1 MIVTSDAYGNGANE
15 SLVGKALA
23 GRRNQTVVCTKFG
36 NLALAGGGDTGFT
49 GGDPRHVVIA
59 CDRSLKRLGV
69 DVIDLYALHRVDP
82 QVPIEETVG
91 AMKRLVEQGKVRH
104 LGLSEAGS
112 ATIERAYKIHPL
124 ASLETEYSLWSRDI
138 EGDIVQTCRKL
149 GMAIMAYSP
158 LGRGFLTGTI
168 KSLDALSE
176 KDGRRNMP
184 RFKPENIGQNASLI
198 ERMDAI
204 AQQKGVS
211 TAQLALAWAHAQ
223 GQDVFPIP
231 GTKRVKYLE
240 QNVAAL
246 DVALTAEDLKALNE
260 MFPFGAASGTRY
272 PEPAMKGLGI

>member
-1 MIVTSDAYGNGANE
+1 
-15 SLVGKALA
+15 
-23 GRRNQTVVCTKFG
+23 
-36 NLALAGGGDTGFT
+36 
-49 GGDPRHVVIA
+49 VVIA

>member
-1 MIVTSDAYGNGANE
+1 
-15 SLVGKALA
+15 
-23 GRRNQTVVCTKFG
+23 
-36 NLALAGGGDTGFT
+36 
-49 GGDPRHVVIA
+49 
-59 CDRSLKRLGV
+59 
-69 DVIDLYALHRVDP
+69 
-82 QVPIEETVG
+82 
-91 AMKRLVEQGKVRH
+91 
-104 LGLSEAGS
+104 
-112 ATIERAYKIHPL
+112 
-124 ASLETEYSLWSRDI
+124 
-138 EGDIVQTCRKL
+138 
-149 GMAIMAYSP
+149 
-158 LGRGFLTGTI
+158 
-168 KSLDALSE
+168 
-176 KDGRRNMP
+176 MP